1 MRFCLG
7 RTGEVGAVGVAG
19 DSRRD
24 SSTHWGEEEC
34 RCGPQVWEQMQ
45 HGRRGP
51 IEPVEVTGCA
61 ESLEGLTAPHT
72 EGGEG

>member
-1 MRFCLG
+1 MG
-7 RTGEVGAVGVAG
+7 GEVGTAGVAG

-34 RCGPQVWEQMQ
+34 RRGPQVWERTKQ
-45 HGRRGP
+45 GRRGL
-51 IEPVEVTGCA
+51 IEHGEITGRA
-61 ESLEGLTAPHT
+61 ESSEGLTTPHT